1 MNTRLEIKLRD
12 CRIRVVPFASGSK
25 LWDDVLTDADRTALG
40 GDLLAAHGRYGTI
53 GMWARVRGIT
63 NRNRALVEVAYELG
77 FLDELGR
84 KRLISELNQDESLIE
99 QTIDDVVQAGYLVL
113 VESRREAF
121 WQGKPIAID
130 WHRRSAWWNFFVLL
144 CETAKRGQSLDH
156 TSFTDAK
163 QPEYVNKTKSA
174 LRRDG
179 NFPTSLFNLIV
190 SAGRYTI
197 RLNLP
202 PHQIHIFSVTSH
214 DVLTEAR

>member
-84 KRLISELNQDESLIE
+84 KRLVFELNQDESLVE
-99 QTIDDVVQAGYLVL
+99 QAIDDAVRTRDLVL
-113 VESRREAF
+113 VQSRREAF
-121 WQGKPIAID
+121 WRGKPIEVDWTRRAAI
-130 WHRRSAWWNFFVLL
+130 WNFFVLL
-144 CETAKRGQSLDH
+144 CENAKRGQYLDH
-156 TSFTDAK
+156 ISFSREY
-163 QPEYVNKTKSA
+163 QPAYVSKTKSV
-174 LRRDG
+174 LCNDL
-179 NFPTSLFNLIV
+179 NFPATLAKLIV
-190 SAGRYTI
+190 PAGRNTI